1 MADIEKDGLLRGSDS
16 VLYIKDRGYGGMGVY
31 LNPTNNGIS
40 TGSMQEILLPEGVSA
55 NAIMIQV
62 HNGSVSDFT
71 SYASNPIGFH
81 FSSSGSA
88 SGKDFINCVGSFTI
102 DLHKEDEGSI
112 GFVRATSGN
121 YITLTVLN

>member
-16 VLYIKDRGYGGMGVY
+16 VLYIKDRGYGGIGVY

-62 HNGSVSDFT
+62 HNGSVSDFI
-71 SYASNPIGFH
+71 SYASNPIVFH
-81 FSSSGSA
+81 FSSSSIVT
-88 SGKDFINCVGSFTI
+88 GKQ
-102 DLHKEDEGSI
+102 I
-112 GFVRATSGN
+112 GRAH
-121 YITLTVLN
+121 V